1 MAERRWWWRAAQV
14 ALALLVVG
22 LAVRKLALHW
32 TELRSQSIHWELQ
45 PGWLL
50 AAAAITWAA
59 YALLVEAWRRVVV
72 SMGQR
77 LGYRDAA
84 RIAMVSNLGKYIPGK
99 VWAIA
104 GNALLAQQAGVDATA
119 SVAAAMVLQALAL
132 ASGVTLVGVLGPAT
146 LRAYGT
152 GYVVATV
159 TLGVLAILGVLA
171 LTSGRLLRLLRS
183 FLPAAIPALTPVP
196 LGVMLAAF
204 AVNLCAWAAYG
215 LAFVCLAR
223 GLTPDAALTWSQ
235 ASTVFTI
242 SYLVGL
248 VALFAPGGVGPR
260 ESSFVVLLT
269 GPLGVKLA
277 VALALASRV
286 LLTIT
291 ELGAAAPFLLVR
303 KGPPR

>member
-14 ALALLVVG
+14 GLALLVVG
-22 LAVRKLALHW
+22 LAVRKLALTW
-32 TELRSQSIHWELQ
+32 AELRSQSIHWEVQ

-104 GNALLAQQAGVDATA
+104 GNALLAQQAGVDATV

-159 TLGVLAILGVLA
+159 TLGALAILGVLA
-171 LTSGRLLRLLRS
+171 LTSGRVLRLLRS
-183 FLPAAIPALTPVP
+183 VLPTAMPALTPVP

-204 AVNLCAWAAYG
+204 VANVCAWAAYG
-215 LAFVCLAR
+215 LAFVWLAR

-260 ESSFVVLLT
+260 ESLFVVLLT
-269 GPLGVKLA
+269 GPLGPKLA

-291 ELGAAAPFLLVR
+291 ELGAATPFLLVR

>member
-1 MAERRWWWRAAQV
+1 MTERRWWWRAAQV

-22 LAVRKLALHW
+22 LAARKLALNW
-32 TELRSQSIHWELQ
+32 AALQRQEIQWELQ

-84 RIAMVSNLGKYIPGK
+84 RICMVSNLGKYIPGK

-119 SVAAAMVLQALAL
+119 SVAAALVLQALAL
-132 ASGVTLVGVLGPAT
+132 ASGVTLVGILGPAT

-152 GYVVATV
+152 GYVAVTV
-159 TLGVLAILGVLA
+159 ILGALAVLGVLA
-171 LTSGRLLRLLRS
+171 LTSGRLLGMLRRV
-183 FLPAAIPALTPVP
+183 LPAAMPTLTPVP

-204 AVNLCAWAAYG
+204 AANVCAWAAYG

-260 ESSFVVLLT
+260 ESLFVVLLT
-269 GPLGVKLA
+269 GPLGPKLA
-277 VALALASRV
+277 VVLALASRV

-303 KGPPR
+303 KGTPR

>member
-1 MAERRWWWRAAQV
+1 MAERRWWWRVAQV

-22 LAVRKLALHW
+22 LAARKLALNW
-32 TELRSQSIHWELQ
+32 TELRSQTIHWELRL
-45 PGWLL
+45 GWLL

-59 YALLVEAWRRVVV
+59 YGLLVEAWRRVVV

-84 RIAMVSNLGKYIPGK
+84 RICMVSNLGKYIPGK

-104 GNALLAQQAGVDATA
+104 GNALLAQQAGVDATV

-132 ASGVTLVGVLGPAT
+132 ASGVTLVGILGPAT

-159 TLGVLAILGVLA
+159 ILGVLAVLGVLA
-171 LTSGRLLRLLRS
+171 LTSGRLLGMLRRV
-183 FLPAAIPALTPVP
+183 LPAAMPALTPVP
-196 LGVMLAAF
+196 LGIMLAAF
-204 AVNLCAWAAYG
+204 AANVCAWAAYG
-215 LAFVCLAR
+215 LAFVCLFR

-260 ESSFVVLLT
+260 ESLFVVLLT
-269 GPLGVKLA
+269 GPLGPKLA

-303 KGPPR
+303 KGTPR

>member
-22 LAVRKLALHW
+22 LAARKLALNW
-32 TELRSQSIHWELQ
+32 AELRSQAIHWELQ

-59 YALLVEAWRRVVV
+59 YGLLVEAWRRVVV

-77 LGYRDAA
+77 LEYRDAA
-84 RIAMVSNLGKYIPGK
+84 RICMVSNLGKYIPGK

-104 GNALLAQQAGVDATA
+104 GNALLAQQAGVDATV

-132 ASGVTLVGVLGPAT
+132 ASGVTLVGILGPAT

-152 GYVVATV
+152 GYVAATV
-159 TLGVLAILGVLA
+159 ILGVLAVLGVLA
-171 LTSGRLLRLLRS
+171 LTSGRLLGMLRRV
-183 FLPAAIPALTPVP
+183 LPAAMPTLTPVP

-204 AVNLCAWAAYG
+204 AANVCAWAAYG
-215 LAFVCLAR
+215 LAFVWLAR
-223 GLTPDAALTWSQ
+223 GLTPDASLTWSQ

-260 ESSFVVLLT
+260 ESLFVVLLT
-269 GPLGVKLA
+269 GPLGPKLA

>member
-22 LAVRKLALHW
+22 LAVRKLALNW
-32 TELRSQSIHWELQ
+32 AELRSQAIHWEIQ

-59 YALLVEAWRRVVV
+59 YGLLVEAWRRVVV

-77 LGYRDAA
+77 LEYRDAA
-84 RIAMVSNLGKYIPGK
+84 RICMVSNLGKYIPGK

-104 GNALLAQQAGVDATA
+104 GNALLAQQAGVDATV

-132 ASGVTLVGVLGPAT
+132 ASGVALVGILGPAT

-152 GYVVATV
+152 GYVAATV
-159 TLGVLAILGVLA
+159 ILGVLAVLGVLA
-171 LTSGRLLRLLRS
+171 LTSGRLLGILRRV
-183 FLPAAIPALTPVP
+183 LPAAMPTLTPVP

-204 AVNLCAWAAYG
+204 AANVCAWAAYG
-215 LAFVCLAR
+215 LAFVCLSR
-223 GLTPDAALTWSQ
+223 GITPDAALTWSQ

-260 ESSFVVLLT
+260 ESLFVVLLT
-269 GPLGVKLA
+269 GPLGPKLA
-277 VALALASRV
+277 VVLALASRV

-303 KGPPR
+303 KGTPR

>member
-14 ALALLVVG
+14 LLALLVVG
-22 LAVRKLALHW
+22 LAARKLALNW
-32 TELRSQSIHWELQ
+32 AALRSQTIQWELQ

-77 LGYRDAA
+77 LGYREAA
-84 RIAMVSNLGKYIPGK
+84 RICMVSNLGKYIPGK

-132 ASGVTLVGVLGPAT
+132 ASGVTLVGILGPAT

-152 GYVVATV
+152 GYVAVTV
-159 TLGVLAILGVLA
+159 ILGALAVLGVLA
-171 LTSGRLLRLLRS
+171 LTSGRLLGMLRRV
-183 FLPAAIPALTPVP
+183 LPAAMPTLTPVP

-204 AVNLCAWAAYG
+204 AANVCAWAAYG

-260 ESSFVVLLT
+260 ESLFVVLLT
-269 GPLGVKLA
+269 GPLGPKLA
-277 VALALASRV
+277 VVLALASRV

-303 KGPPR
+303 KGTPR

>member
-14 ALALLVVG
+14 GLALLVVG
-22 LAVRKLALHW
+22 LAVRKLALNW
-32 TELRSQSIHWELQ
+32 AELRSQSINWEFHVE
-45 PGWLL
+45 WVL

-132 ASGVTLVGVLGPAT
+132 ASGVTLVGVLGLAT

-171 LTSGRLLRLLRS
+171 LTSGRLLRLLRRV
-183 FLPAAIPALTPVP
+183 LPAAIPALRPVP

-204 AVNLCAWAAYG
+204 GANVCAWAVYG
-215 LAFVCLAR
+215 LAFVWLAR
-223 GLTPDAALTWSQ
+223 GLTPDAVLTWSQ

-260 ESSFVVLLT
+260 ESLFVVLLT
-269 GPLGVKLA
+269 GPLGPKLA

>member
-14 ALALLVVG
+14 ALALLALG
-22 LAVRKLALHW
+22 LAVRKLALNW
-32 TELRSQSIHWELQ
+32 TELRSQSIHWEIQ

-77 LGYRDAA
+77 LRYRDAA
-84 RIAMVSNLGKYIPGK
+84 RISMVSNLGKYIPGK

-104 GNALLAQQAGVDATA
+104 GNALLAQQVGVDATA

-152 GYVVATV
+152 GYVVATII
-159 TLGVLAILGVLA
+159 LGGLAVLGVLA
-171 LTSGRLLRLLRS
+171 LTSGRLLRLLRGV
-183 FLPAAIPALTPVP
+183 LPATMPTLTPVP
-196 LGVMLAAF
+196 PGVMLAAF
-204 AVNLCAWAAYG
+204 AVNVCAWAAYG
-215 LAFVCLAR
+215 LAFVYLAR

-260 ESSFVVLLT
+260 ESLFVVLLT
-269 GPLGVKLA
+269 GPLGPKLA

-303 KGPPR
+303 KGAPR